1 MSAYR
6 ALTLGSRF
14 PIVNCKLFSASKEIH
29 SYRTL
34 FKRVS
39 MRTCCRST
47 DETHHRIPQEGVI
60 PNLQCNKRNPKIH
73 QKKQKGNWAKP
84 AKEKEKLS
92 FDFFGPGS
100 LATILF
106 SVV

>member
-1 MSAYR
+1 MKRTIEFPSK
-6 ALTLGSRF
+6 SRD
-14 PIVNCKLFSASKEIH
+14 KEVLPN
-29 SYRTL
+29 S
-34 FKRVS
+34 
-39 MRTCCRST
+39 
-47 DETHHRIPQEGVI
+47 QEGVI